1 MVTPDSILAFCME
14 HLEGVVLRESWG
26 ERGIYYNP
34 GETLPRGVY
43 ILTIKEKDG
52 ENDRASQLDREGVYR
67 VNLGLRKPSFR
78 ALFGELP
85 KRPPAGGVVE
95 MPYDFAALDRLI
107 PHPVYAWMGWI
118 AVLSP
123 GEQTFRELLPYIEEA
138 YVFAKEKYNRR
149 KRK

>member
-1 MVTPDSILAFCME
+1 MLVTPDSILAYCME

-34 GETLPRGVY
+34 GEVLPRGVY

-78 ALFGELP
+78 ALFGALS
-85 KRPPAGGVVE
+85 KRT
-95 MPYDFAALDRLI
+95 R
-107 PHPVYAWMGWI
+107 
-118 AVLSP
+118 SS
-123 GEQTFRELLPYIEEA
+123 
-138 YVFAKEKYNRR
+138 RR
-149 KRK
+149 PSRRSRPWCR

>member
-1 MVTPDSILAFCME
+1 MVTPDSILAYCME

-52 ENDRASQLDREGVYR
+52 ENARASQLDREGVYR
-67 VNLGLRKPSFR
+67 VTLGLRNPSFR

-85 KRPPAGGVVE
+85 KRPPAGGVVD
-95 MPYDFAALDRLI
+95 MP
-107 PHPVYAWMGWI
+107 
-118 AVLSP
+118 
-123 GEQTFRELLPYIEEA
+123 
-138 YVFAKEKYNRR
+138 
-149 KRK
+149 

>member
-1 MVTPDSILAFCME
+1 MVTPDSILAYCME

-85 KRPPAGGVVE
+85 KRPPAGGVV
-95 MPYDFAALDRLI
+95 D
-107 PHPVYAWMGWI
+107 AWMGWI

>member
-1 MVTPDSILAFCME
+1 MTVHLSLTGRAFTGSI
-14 HLEGVVLRESWG
+14 WG
-26 ERGIYYNP
+26 CANHPSGRCLGNCP
-34 GETLPRGVY
+34 NARR
-43 ILTIKEKDG
+43 
-52 ENDRASQLDREGVYR
+52 RAGW
-67 VNLGLRKPSFR
+67 
-78 ALFGELP
+78 
-85 KRPPAGGVVE
+85 
-95 MPYDFAALDRLI
+95 FAALDRLI

>member
-1 MVTPDSILAFCME
+1 MVTPDSILAYCME

-107 PHPVYAWMGWI
+107 PHGGVGDGFCSDRYPPASSCLCVDGLDCSAQSGR
-118 AVLSP
+118 ADLP
-123 GEQTFRELLPYIEEA
+123 GAAPIY
-138 YVFAKEKYNRR
+138 
-149 KRK
+149 

>member
-1 MVTPDSILAFCME
+1 MVTPDSILAYCME

-67 VNLGLRKPSFR
+67 VNLGQTI
-78 ALFGELP
+78 LP
-85 KRPPAGGVVE
+85 GAVWGTAQTPAGG
-95 MPYDFAALDRLI
+95 R
-107 PHPVYAWMGWI
+107 G
-118 AVLSP
+118 
-123 GEQTFRELLPYIEEA
+123 G
-138 YVFAKEKYNRR
+138 
-149 KRK
+149 